1 MIGPLKI
8 NRVGD
13 GRGRGLVL
21 SSDVVA
27 GELLLIS
34 NHIAKVSKMETEILE
49 GNFALEAG
57 CWTGSHILAEQL
69 VGVLSAQAWRS
80 SRSRAM
86 LATLCSRGGEELP
99 VPPIS
104 LFRNDDTQ
112 GNTGCDSDTPGRS
125 HTPFDRNEITRL
137 CGVVQCNAFGHTH
150 VTRKNNKDMT
160 RSWSCGLWILP
171 SFMNH
176 SCIPNVSTV
185 VIGDAMIVVAAR
197 NLQCGDEL
205 TVAYFDIFRPLK
217 ERRASMLHSW
227 NFVCQCPRCILEEN
241 MDDTLRLI
249 AQAYS
254 LRETEAALTVQVLHI
269 EKQRSQRWDKSWS
282 PYSVIDLA
290 QLAEYIEK
298 VLYQERLSR
307 DERNWIRASFLSA
320 YLADGKR
327 LMVDVRGLEEPRRRS
342 HARKTHIQTALAAAK
357 SVTPGHPQTL
367 QIAAVVLK
375 RAIQAYGK
383 KSFLVEKAR
392 KRALGICVRLFGPHR
407 EEVLDKIVEAAAD
420 DVLSSCVVFLSRP

>member
-1 MIGPLKI
+1 VKI
-8 NRVGD
+8 NRVGE

-21 SSDVVA
+21 SSDVAA
-27 GELLLIS
+27 GELLLAS

-57 CWTGSHILAEQL
+57 CWTGSHVLAEQL
-69 VGVLSAQAWRS
+69 LGILSAQAWRS
-80 SRSRAM
+80 SRNRAM

-104 LFRNDDTQ
+104 LFRND
-112 GNTGCDSDTPGRS
+112 TPGNAETDSESTGRN

-150 VTRKNNKDMT
+150 VTRRNNKDMT

-176 SCIPNVSTV
+176 SCVPNVATV
-185 VIGDAMIVVAAR
+185 VIGDAMIVIAAR
-197 NLQCGDEL
+197 NLKCGDEL

-217 ERRASMLHSW
+217 ERRSSMLHSW
-227 NFVCQCPRCILEEN
+227 NFVCTCPRCVLEE
-241 MDDTLRLI
+241 RLEDSLGLV

-254 LRETEAALTVQVLHI
+254 LRETEAALTIQVLHI
-269 EKQRSQRWDKSWS
+269 EKQHSQHHWNKAWS

-327 LMVDVRGLEEPRRRS
+327 LMVDVRGLEEPRRRK
-342 HARKTHIQTALAAAK
+342 HARKQTALAAAK

-383 KSFLVEKAR
+383 KSFLVAKAR
-392 KRALGICVRLFGPHR
+392 KRALGICLRLFGLHR
-407 EEVLDKIVEAAAD
+407 EEVLDRIVEAAAD
-420 DVLSSCVVFLSRP
+420 DVLSSSVVFLSRP